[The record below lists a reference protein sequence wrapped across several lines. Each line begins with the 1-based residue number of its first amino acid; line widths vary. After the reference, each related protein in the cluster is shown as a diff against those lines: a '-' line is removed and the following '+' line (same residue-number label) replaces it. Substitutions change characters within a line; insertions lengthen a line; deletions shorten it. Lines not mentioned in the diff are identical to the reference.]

1 MQERHDCEP
10 KARQSRVVLL
20 NKYLE
25 KFTIL
30 DCRAYA
36 RNDGSLIYF
45 NGVYLELRHCEP
57 KARQSR
63 VVLLNK
69 YLEKFT
75 ILDCRAYARNDGGGF
90 CVVVLRSQ

>member
-30 DCRAYA
+30 DCRAA
-36 RNDGSLIYF
+36 LAMT
-45 NGVYLELRHCEP
+45 GVGWHYRESGLMR
-57 KARQSR
+57 RVWI
-63 VVLLNK
+63 VVLH
-69 YLEKFT
+69 
-75 ILDCRAYARNDGGGF
+75 
-90 CVVVLRSQ
+90 SQ